1 MVLWTNPY
9 NSVLVTN
16 NRKYL
21 LGFPTILMPI
31 LIVSFQEAIEINHL
45 LFYMNIV
52 GIIFELLKAALNK
65 VPESE

>member
-1 MVLWTNPY
+1 
-9 NSVLVTN
+9 
-16 NRKYL
+16 
-21 LGFPTILMPI
+21 MPI

-52 GIIFELLKAALNK
+52 GINFGLLKAALNK